1 MLDSMDIQNDD
12 IISVLITLL
21 LLAIWFI
28 TLEIFNYPLISILIL
43 WVGMITLSVI
53 YYFIY
58 KNKKRDM
65 KLFKIRFFV
74 SAIPLYPVLAYYVYC
89 LIAGIGLPN
98 NLKYLPFFIIFTLL
112 FLNALVV
119 YIYGNRNK

>member
-1 MLDSMDIQNDD
+1 MLDSMDIQTDD

-21 LLAIWFI
+21 LLAIWFL

-43 WVGMITLSVI
+43 WMGMITLSVI

-58 KNKKRDM
+58 KKKKRDM

-89 LIAGIGLPN
+89 LVVGIGLPN
-98 NLKYLPFFIIFTLL
+98 NLRYLPFFIIFTLL

-119 YIYGNRNK
+119 YIYGEKNK

>member
-1 MLDSMDIQNDD
+1 MDIQTDD
-12 IISVLITLL
+12 IISVIITLIL
-21 LLAIWFI
+21 LTVWYL

-43 WVGMITLSVI
+43 WMGMISLSII

-58 KNKKRDM
+58 RRKKRDM

-89 LIAGIGLPN
+89 LAVGIGLPN
-98 NLKYLPFFIIFTLL
+98 NLRYLPFFIIFTLL